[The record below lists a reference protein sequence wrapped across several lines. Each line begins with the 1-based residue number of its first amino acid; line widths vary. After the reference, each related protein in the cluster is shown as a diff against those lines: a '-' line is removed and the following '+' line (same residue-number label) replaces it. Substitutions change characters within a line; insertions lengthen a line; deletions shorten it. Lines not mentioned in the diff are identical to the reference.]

1 MSELAPQL
9 LFQVVS
15 AAASSDQQQVRNGT
29 QQLQSWEKTG
39 GYYSSLQT
47 IFIDTSLPVEVR
59 NMCAIQ
65 LKNGIDKYW
74 RKTATNAISKEEKAL
89 IRSRCLESGINE
101 PDRRL
106 ALQNALVIA
115 KVLRFEFPHD
125 WPDAITS
132 VVSLLRSAAQPDAN
146 ALHLRR
152 VLLVLLYIIKELA
165 TGRLQRTRAS
175 LQSASPEIFHVL
187 GGIYVD
193 MVERWRSF
201 LRSGGDDEG
210 GALEDVE
217 QSLLALRALRRLLIA
232 GYEFPNRH
240 KEVQEF
246 WTLLRTQFRDL
257 LSLVEQGPATI
268 NPYVQALIEK
278 HLVQMS
284 KLHLEM
290 VRVHPAAYAL
300 LPDSTGL
307 ALASWGLIT
316 KFGETFGSQSATLA
330 AKVGSSGDADEVD
343 KPFMEKLTLE
353 GLLLLRAC
361 AKMVFSPA
369 QTFKYQH
376 AEDKEERRR
385 STEMMKIELLTDDR
399 AREMMETLVT
409 RFFVFRPSDLRD
421 WEEDPEDWERREE
434 GEGDAWEF
442 SVRSCAEKLFLDLM
456 INYKALLIQPLL
468 NVFYSIASKARN
480 LSGIRQRLT
489 GHSSSEY
496 QHSSEGF
503 YICCYRPRSACSRP
517 GARFR
522 RFPKLHTCIRS
533 TSATVRL

>member
-1 MSELAPQL
+1 MPAVTMTEVTPQL

-15 AAASSDQQQVRNGT
+15 AAASSDQQQVSNGT

-59 NMCAIQ
+59 YMCAIQ

-74 RKTATNAISKEEKAL
+74 RKTATNAISKEEKTL

-132 VVSLLRSAAQPDAN
+132 VVNLMRSAAQPDAN
-146 ALHLRR
+146 ALHIPR
-152 VLLVLLYIIKELA
+152 VLLVLLHIIKELA

-175 LQSASPEIFHVL
+175 LRSASPEIFHVL
-187 GGIYVD
+187 GRIYVD
-193 MVERWRSF
+193 KVERWRSF
-201 LRSGGDDEG
+201 LRNGGDDED

-217 QSLLALRALRRLLIA
+217 QSLLAMGVLRRLLIA

-246 WTLLRTQFRDL
+246 WTLLWTQFEDL

-268 NPYVQALIEK
+268 NPYVQTLIEK

-290 VRVHPAAYAL
+290 VRIHPAAYAL
-300 LPDSTGL
+300 LPDSSGL
-307 ALASWGLIT
+307 TFAYWGLIT
-316 KFGETFGSQSATLA
+316 KFGETFGSQSATMPS
-330 AKVGSSGDADEVD
+330 KIGSNGDADEAD
-343 KPFMEKLTLE
+343 KPFMEKLTLK

-376 AEDKEERRR
+376 AEDKEERKR
-385 STEMMKIELLTDDR
+385 STEQIKTELLTDDR
-399 AREMMETLVT
+399 AREMMEILVT

-421 WEEDPEDWERREE
+421 WEEEPEDWERREE

-468 NVFYSIASKARN
+468 NVFYSVASKARD
-480 LSGIRQRLT
+480 LPSIWQ
-489 GHSSSEY
+489 
-496 QHSSEGF
+496 
-503 YICCYRPRSACSRP
+503 
-517 GARFR
+517 
-522 RFPKLHTCIRS
+522 
-533 TSATVRL
+533 

>member
-1 MSELAPQL
+1 MAVTGVTPQL

-15 AAASSDQQQVRNGT
+15 AGASSDQQQVRNGT
-29 QQLQSWEKTG
+29 QQLQSWERTG

-59 NMCAIQ
+59 YLCAIQ
-65 LKNGIDKYW
+65 MKNGIDKYW
-74 RKTATNAISKEEKAL
+74 RKTATNAISKEEKIL
-89 IRSRCLESGINE
+89 IRSRCLEAGINE

-115 KVLRFEFPHD
+115 KILRFEFPHD
-125 WPDAITS
+125 WPDAFSS
-132 VVSLLRSAAQPDAN
+132 VVGLLRSAAEPDAN
-146 ALHLRR
+146 ALHLPR
-152 VLLVLLYIIKELA
+152 VLLILLHIIKELA

-187 GGIYVD
+187 GKIYVGK
-193 MVERWRSF
+193 VERWRNF
-201 LRSGGDDEG
+201 LGSGGDDEG
-210 GALEDVE
+210 GALQDVE
-217 QSLLALRALRRLLIA
+217 QSLLALRVLRRLLIA

-240 KEVQEF
+240 NEVRDF
-246 WTLLRTQFRDL
+246 WTLLRTQFGDL
-257 LSLVEQGPATI
+257 LSLVAQGSATI
-268 NPYVQALIEK
+268 NRYVQTLIEK

-307 ALASWGLIT
+307 AIAYWGLIV
-316 KFGETFGSQSATLA
+316 KFGESFGSQSATVPSKLE
-330 AKVGSSGDADEVD
+330 SNGDADEVD
-343 KPFMEKLTLE
+343 KPFMEKLALK
-353 GLLLLRAC
+353 GLLLVRAC

-376 AEDKEERRR
+376 AEDKEERKR
-385 STEMMKIELLTDDR
+385 STEMMKTELLTDDR
-399 AREMMETLVT
+399 AREMMEVLVT
-409 RFFVFRPSDLRD
+409 RFFVFRPSDLRE
-421 WEEDPEDWERREE
+421 WEEEPEDWERREE

-468 NVFYSIASKARN
+468 NVFYSVASKTEA
-480 LSGIRQRLT
+480 LPQGL
-489 GHSSSEY
+489 
-496 QHSSEGF
+496 
-503 YICCYRPRSACSRP
+503 A
-517 GARFR
+517 
-522 RFPKLHTCIRS
+522 
-533 TSATVRL
+533 ATDW